1 MSEESLFDGS
11 DDGSFVPFTDMLFN
25 VVMGFSFMVFI
36 AFALIRPEA
45 MTGNV
50 DIMAE
55 YIITVTWPEG
65 HPDDI
70 DTYVMD
76 PGGNIVWYN
85 NKEAGLLHLDRD
97 DRGNFRDTVVING
110 QRIENLLNQETVTLR
125 GIVAGEYVVNVQ
137 HYVANGIEPVPIS
150 VKVERVNPTLQV
162 IYYGSVELDHR
173 GDEETVVRFTLD
185 AEGNPS
191 NLNDRQISLTQR
203 VRGGDQGV
211 RD

>member
-25 VVMGFSFMVFI
+25 VVMGFAFMVFI

-55 YIITVTWPEG
+55 YIITVSWPDG
-65 HPDDI
+65 NPDDI
-70 DTYVMD
+70 DTYVSD

-85 NKEAGLLHLDRD
+85 NKEAGLLNLDRD

-110 QRIENLLNQETVTLR
+110 ERIENLLNQETVTLR

-137 HYVANGIEPVPIS
+137 HYVANGIDPVPVQ

-162 IYYGSVELDHR
+162 IYYGTIELDHR
-173 GDEETVVRFTLD
+173 GDEQTAVRFTLD

-191 NLNDRQISLTQR
+191 DLNDRQISLTQR
-203 VRGGDQGV
+203 VRGGEQGV

>member
-25 VVMGFSFMVFI
+25 VVMGFAFMVFI

-55 YIITVTWPEG
+55 YIITVTWPDG
-65 HPDDI
+65 NPDDI
-70 DTYVMD
+70 DTYVSD

-85 NKEAGLLHLDRD
+85 NKEAGLLNLDRD

-110 QRIENLLNQETVTLR
+110 ERIENLLNQETVTLR

-137 HYVANGIEPVPIS
+137 HYVANGIDPVPVQ

-162 IYYGSVELDHR
+162 IYYGTIELDHR
-173 GDEETVVRFTLD
+173 GDEQTAVRFTLD

-191 NLNDRQISLTQR
+191 DLNDRQISLTQR
-203 VRGGDQGV
+203 VRGGEQGV